1 MGTLLGSILLVAA
14 CAPHVGRIS
23 RDRVDPQLLAV
34 AEQSPLTISDT
45 LESLIAVGGDSE
57 DDRAFAYG
65 LVADRPVHSAADAF
79 ARAAIAGRLAQQSG
93 LGAPDLVAEVE
104 RFARMSRRL
113 DPSFRNGAAQ
123 RMLGTL
129 YVLAPA
135 VLVEH
140 GDSEDGLDLLID
152 LFERHP
158 DDLQTRLR
166 VAEAYVALNDEE
178 PAHEHL
184 CSCVARID
192 ELRADERELLE
203 HLLEAIEPVDCR

>member
-1 MGTLLGSILLVAA
+1 
-14 CAPHVGRIS
+14 
-23 RDRVDPQLLAV
+23 LLAV
-34 AEQSPLTISDT
+34 SEQSPLTISDI
-45 LESLIAVGGDSE
+45 LESLIAEGRDSD

-79 ARAAIAGRLAQQSG
+79 ARAAIAGRLAQHSG
-93 LGAPDLVAEVE
+93 LGAPDRVAEVE
-104 RFARMSRRL
+104 RYARMSRRL

-140 GDSEDGLDLLID
+140 GDSEEGLELLID
-152 LFERHP
+152 LERKYP

-166 VAEAYVALNDEE
+166 LSEAYVALGDEE
-178 PAHEHL
+178 PAHPHL
-184 CSCVARID
+184 CFCIAHRD
-192 ELRADERELLE
+192 ELRADERNLLE
-203 HLLEAIEPVDCR
+203 RLLEEIDPVDCR